1 MFVTQ
6 FKTSKHTESS
16 KVAYSCLFKPLF
28 YQFITP
34 SVPGPH
40 KADRPSVVSRL
51 IYIYVEITQIS
62 FKGEFKRAVREILN
76 GHIGNDLI

>member
-1 MFVTQ
+1 MIINVCQ
-6 FKTSKHTESS
+6 TSKHTESS

-34 SVPGPH
+34 SVPGSH

-62 FKGEFKRAVREILN
+62 FKGEFKRAVHEILN